1 MHKLRQF
8 IKNGLLLSLT
18 SAFLQAIGILFNSYI
33 TGKVGAD
40 GMGVYQL
47 IMSVY
52 RFAVTF
58 SLGGIGLAATRVV
71 AEQLAKNSYDG
82 VKNAV
87 RKSVF
92 YSLCFGLTGCALLFG
107 FAPLISEKWLDNP
120 DTLLSLRLLAGALPF
135 VSMSSALCGYF
146 NAIRRVSKSAGSQI
160 FEQFIRMTAAI
171 MLFELFAPDGVEA
184 ACAAIVLGG
193 TFSEAMSCLWLWLMY
208 RREKRGFVLSG
219 KAEKGLGKK
228 IFTIAFPMAMS
239 SYLRS
244 GLVTIEHMLIPK
256 GLEKSGQSY
265 TAAMAA
271 YGTVTGMALPTVLF
285 PASIL
290 SSFAGLL
297 IPEMAELKTLQKE
310 GSIKRA
316 ACRVIKFA
324 MMFSVCA
331 AGVLLAF
338 SENLGEVLFKSADAG
353 IYIRILAPLV
363 TVMYLDTAVD
373 GMLKGLNE
381 QMATMRYNIVD
392 ATICVVLVYA
402 LVPSMGIKG
411 YLLVI
416 FISEI
421 INAALSVNRLITVTD
436 IEVDFKDWVLKPIA
450 AAVLSCGTVW
460 LILRQSQGVF
470 VLISGILLAVA
481 GYFVLLK
488 MFGAVDFDV
497 KKFIAVRG
505 K

>member
-18 SAFLQAIGILFNSYI
+18 SAILQAIGILFNSYI

-71 AEQLAKNSYDG
+71 AEQLAKNSFDG
-82 VKNAV
+82 VKKAV
-87 RKSVF
+87 RKSVL
-92 YSLCFGLTGCALLFG
+92 YSLCFGLTGGILLFTL
-107 FAPLISEKWLDNP
+107 APIISEKWLNNP
-120 DTLLSLRLLAGALPF
+120 DTLLSLRLLSGALPF
-135 VSMSSALCGYF
+135 VSMSSALSGYF
-146 NAIRRVSKSAGSQI
+146 NAIRRVSKSASAQI
-160 FEQFIRMTAAI
+160 FEQFIRITAAI
-171 MLFELFAPDGVEA
+171 MLFEFFAPDGIKA
-184 ACAAIVLGG
+184 ACAAVVLGG
-193 TFSEAMSCLWLWLMY
+193 TFSEACSCLYLWLMY
-208 RREKRGFVLSG
+208 RREKRGFIFSG
-219 KAEKGLGKK
+219 KAERGLSKK
-228 IFTIAFPMAMS
+228 IFSIAFPMALS

-244 GLVTIEHMLIPK
+244 GLVTFEHMLIPK
-256 GLEKSGQSY
+256 GLQKSGESY
-265 TAAMAA
+265 SSAMAA

-297 IPEMAELKTLQKE
+297 IPEMTEFKTLQKE
-310 GSIKRA
+310 GSIKRTA
-316 ACRVIKFA
+316 GRVIKLA

-338 SENLGEVLFKSADAG
+338 SGMLGDVLFKSADAG
-353 IYIRILAPLV
+353 TYIKILAPLV

-381 QMATMRYNIVD
+381 QMASMRYNIID
-392 ATICVVLVYA
+392 AITCVVLVWL
-402 LVPSMGIKG
+402 LVPTMGIKG

-421 INAALSVNRLITVTD
+421 INAALSVNRLITVTE
-436 IEVDFKDWVLKPIA
+436 IQINFKDWVVKPIVA
-450 AAVLSCGTVW
+450 ALISCGGIR
-460 LILRQSQGVF
+460 LILLSTSGVF
-470 VLISGILLAVA
+470 VLISGIILSVS
-481 GYFVLLK
+481 GYFVLLRI
-488 MFGAVDFDV
+488 FGAIDFKVSELV
-497 KKFIAVRG
+497 KKG
-505 K
+505 